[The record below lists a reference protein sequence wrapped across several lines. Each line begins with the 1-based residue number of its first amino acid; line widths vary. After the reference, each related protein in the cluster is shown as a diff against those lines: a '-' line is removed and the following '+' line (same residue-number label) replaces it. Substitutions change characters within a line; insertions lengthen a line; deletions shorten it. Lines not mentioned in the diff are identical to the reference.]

1 MCVCVC
7 EEFERFFSHVRS
19 GKVYFRCQP
28 RDHGTRCS
36 IERTARKRKS
46 VCRTSESSASKTVC
60 DPREVSRIF
69 FSLFFFVCYI
79 LKKIYPRAMRP
90 KRLGSFFLNSRSAG
104 SLSLVL
110 TLNVTSYFFPFFFF
124 FFSSLLIRMYNLYV
138 YIFVY
143 IYVRVYRERKRVK
156 NEPRPS
162 RAGNERTN
170 AMQRREKG
178 KVKIGDGRELL
189 FFVFFPFPF
198 FSFLFFRLK
207 SRVFRD
213 RTDFSFYLSAFFLYR
228 LTV

>member
-1 MCVCVC
+1 MCVCVKNSRDSFPTY
-7 EEFERFFSHVRS
+7 EVEKYISGVNHVITGLVVRS
-19 GKVYFRCQP
+19 NEQRERGKVCVERARVLRVKPCAIRERCL
-28 RDHGTRCS
+28 
-36 IERTARKRKS
+36 
-46 VCRTSESSASKTVC
+46 V
-60 DPREVSRIF
+60 F
-69 FSLFFFVCYI
+69 FFLFFFFVCYI

-213 RTDFSFYLSAFFLYR
+213 RTDFSFYLSPFFLYR